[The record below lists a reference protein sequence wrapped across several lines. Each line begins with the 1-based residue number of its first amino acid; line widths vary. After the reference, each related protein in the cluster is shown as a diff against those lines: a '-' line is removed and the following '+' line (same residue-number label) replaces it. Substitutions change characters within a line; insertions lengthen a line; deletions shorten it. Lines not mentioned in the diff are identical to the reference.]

1 MRMMCLRLLKGIRSG
16 HTSVDT
22 MGALVTP
29 LFTLCTPGV
38 ALERTGLGMGLGLVT
53 LDLATAYGPRVSAS
67 ISNVARMHAMLV
79 L

>member
-38 ALERTGLGMGLGLVT
+38 ALCLSYIGLGLG
-53 LDLATAYGPRVSAS
+53 LDLGANPNLYGQCC
-67 ISNVARMHAMLV
+67 
-79 L
+79 